1 MQTDRQTCY
10 VFSIPTFFQGNTM
23 KRALPIALLCLIL
36 LGACGRKPS
45 EPLPPPGTP
54 SSAYP
59 LTYPMEP

>member
-1 MQTDRQTCY
+1 
-10 VFSIPTFFQGNTM
+10 M